1 MQTRLFLVAFLLAAV
16 TASAR
21 DWETD
26 FAKATEAA
34 KAGDKVMLL
43 DFTGSDWCGWCKR
56 LDKEIFAKKEFKEFA
71 KDKLVCVEL
80 DFPQQK
86 AQSSKLKKQNAA
98 LQNKYG
104 VRGYPT
110 LVLLSPDGEKEIGR
124 PANRLNGP
132 GPFIAEVEGLIA
144 SWRAKDPS
152 AKTAK

>member
-1 MQTRLFLVAFLLAAV
+1 MKTRLVLTAILLAAA
-16 TASAR
+16 TASGR

-26 FAKATEAA
+26 FAKATATA
-34 KAGDKVMLL
+34 KAADKVMLL

-56 LDKEIFAKKEFKEFA
+56 LDKEIFAKKEFKDFA

-80 DFPQQK
+80 DFPSQK

-98 LQNKYG
+98 LQGKYG
-104 VRGYPT
+104 VKGYPT

-132 GPFIAEVEGLIA
+132 GPFIAEIEGLVA
-144 SWRAKDPS
+144 AWREKNPAAGTSK
-152 AKTAK
+152 